1 MFEQDFAETQDLNLT
16 MSQED
21 LKFMN
26 ITVGGIHK
34 ADNGHYEIP
43 LPLRDENVRLPCN
56 RKLAEARLKQF
67 KRRLQN
73 DPKYKQ
79 DYVTFMEKMRADGHA
94 EKAPNQYERA

>member
-34 ADNGHYEIP
+34 ADMKSLWNPPTASQRKRP
-43 LPLRDENVRLPCN
+43 LTMQQKTC
-56 RKLAEARLKQF
+56 QS
-67 KRRLQN
+67 
-73 DPKYKQ
+73 
-79 DYVTFMEKMRADGHA
+79 
-94 EKAPNQYERA
+94 